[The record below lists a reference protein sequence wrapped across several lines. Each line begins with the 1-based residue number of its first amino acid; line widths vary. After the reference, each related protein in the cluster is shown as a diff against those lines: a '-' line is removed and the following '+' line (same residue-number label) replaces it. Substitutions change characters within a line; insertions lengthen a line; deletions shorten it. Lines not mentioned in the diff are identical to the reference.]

1 MEKEK
6 NKGGRPKKEN
16 PFNYTQSF
24 QITEEEKAALMYMAI
39 RLNCSMSEVVRK
51 VFRLAILHTHHDA
64 EDECKYELTDAY
76 GVDQFDTLRDAWK
89 IVSKFST

>member
-1 MEKEK
+1 MEVEK
-6 NKGGRPKKEN
+6 NKGGPPRKEN
-16 PFNYTQSF
+16 PFNHTQSF
-24 QITEEEKAALMYMAI
+24 QVTKEEKAVLMYRAI

-76 GVDQFDTLRDAWK
+76 GVNQFESLKDAWK
-89 IVSKFST
+89 MYSPEC

>member
-1 MEKEK
+1 MEVEK
-6 NKGGRPKKEN
+6 NKGGRPRKEN
-16 PFNYTQSF
+16 PFNHTQSF
-24 QITEEEKAALMYMAI
+24 QVTKEEKAVLMYMAI

-76 GVDQFDTLRDAWK
+76 GVNQFESLKDAWK
-89 IVSKFST
+89 MYSPEC